1 MGKSSSQ
8 SGSSSCSCL
17 SMRSLGFLAILLALF
32 SALYSFLD
40 ARLEQFYIFEPDH
53 LHDLSQRAIAAHGNN
68 TRGVVDYIV
77 AELDQKVPSQYVN
90 KDEEWVFN
98 NAGGAMGAMYIIHA
112 SMFSLSLSFLSSAR
126 CVCACAERER
136 VVSTEPI
143 LLVQPVQSLIKLF
156 FS

>member
-1 MGKSSSQ
+1 
-8 SGSSSCSCL
+8 
-17 SMRSLGFLAILLALF
+17 MRSLGFLAVFLALF

-112 SMFSLSLSFLSSAR
+112 SMSFAFFFFFSLSLTRVSVESVHGTNSSGSTGPIANYLSF
-126 CVCACAERER
+126 
-136 VVSTEPI
+136 
-143 LLVQPVQSLIKLF
+143 
-156 FS
+156 